1 MTKRKK
7 SEDVS
12 DKELL
17 NFIKEETKQRQ
28 HKEGVSIVTQLTTK
42 L

>member
-1 MTKRKK
+1 MSKRKK

-17 NFIKEETKQRQ
+17 NFIKETKQRQ
-28 HKEGVSIVTQLTTK
+28 HKEGVSIN
-42 L
+42 

>member
-1 MTKRKK
+1 MSKRKK

-17 NFIKEETKQRQ
+17 NFIKEEMKQRQ